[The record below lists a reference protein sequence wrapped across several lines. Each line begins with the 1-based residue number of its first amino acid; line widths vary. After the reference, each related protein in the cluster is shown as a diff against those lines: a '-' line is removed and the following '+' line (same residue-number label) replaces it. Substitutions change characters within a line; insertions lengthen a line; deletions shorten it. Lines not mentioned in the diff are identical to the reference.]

1 MIRNIGLSISVL
13 ALGAVL
19 APTAAQAE
27 AVPAEEAAAGASADL
42 PVVSGNGDEAPD
54 GDSIIVTGRA
64 EKLYRVEES
73 NIGRLPTAPLLS
85 SQSVSILTEELIRDQ
100 GARDAQDL
108 YRNIS
113 GVSLFSYAGVTARG
127 FRQEEIFYDGLRG
140 DPNIAFTV
148 PQLANI
154 ARVEFLKGPAGMLY
168 GQTAPGGLFNYVTKK
183 PDFDTAGSVA
193 VTAGTDNRGG
203 IQAEATGAVNDWLA
217 VRVGGFFE
225 DRDLPRFGADSRI
238 LQLDAGLTFGRG
250 PVQLTV
256 QAFRTEQDLGA
267 NRLRGVPVNA
277 QGDFLADSRWNH
289 NEPSDYLN
297 LRSSSVQ
304 AKLVV
309 QATERLT
316 LDAAIRHTRATEAQQ
331 YHEPFGLVDTNADG
345 VPDISRRQFR
355 DQFRDNE
362 QLSMGANAIWSVP
375 LSDTVSARILVGGDH
390 YDASLV
396 FDGRSLN
403 GGNTLAARLPC
414 PISLRAPVYR
424 QCAASNYNL
433 PAFTRTLTDG
443 KRTGGYLLGELTLG
457 PIIAVAGIRTDSFD
471 DRSNTAR
478 FKGSAESYRAGLT
491 WRVTPDISLF
501 GQYSTSFEP
510 QSAGSQDVRAG
521 GPFDPTTGDSW
532 EGGVKT
538 ALLNG
543 RVQSNLAAYRIR
555 RTSLLQADPRGDVEG
570 DGINNLVPFA
580 EVTSKGFEFDLATDI
595 TDNWVLTLAYGY
607 NDTRI
612 TATNGRTALTNSVG
626 DRFANAPKHQLGFW
640 TRYQLPATGFA
651 FALGGDYVSRRVS
664 LSNQTV
670 KPYLV
675 FDGSITWED
684 GPVKVL
690 LRVDNIFDKSYAA
703 SGFTLN
709 TGHFPGEPRSAFVEA
724 RYGF

>member
-1 MIRNIGLSISVL
+1 MRCKTKSSVIAL
-13 ALGAVL
+13 AIAAGFVPQLGWANDVV
-19 APTAAQAE
+19 AEAGGETAA
-27 AVPAEEAAAGASADL
+27 
-42 PVVSGNGDEAPD
+42 PD
-54 GDSIIVTGRA
+54 DDSIVVTARA
-64 EKLYRVEES
+64 EKLYRVDETE
-73 NIGRLPTAPLLS
+73 IGRLPTEPLAS
-85 SQSVSILTEELIRDQ
+85 SQSVTILTEELIRDQ

-154 ARVEFLKGPAGMLY
+154 ERVEFLKGPAGMLY

-183 PDFDTAGSVA
+183 PEFATSGSA
-193 VTAGTDNRGG
+193 ALTAGTDNRGG
-203 IQAEATGAVNDWLA
+203 VQAEATGAVNDWLA

-238 LQLDAGLTFGRG
+238 LQLDAGLTLGRG

-256 QAFRTEQDLGA
+256 QAFRTQQDLGG
-267 NRLRGVPVNA
+267 NRLRGVPTNA
-277 QGDFLADSRWNH
+277 AGEFLASRRWNH
-289 NEPSDYLN
+289 NEPSDFLD
-297 LRSSSVQ
+297 LRSSSLQ

-309 QATERLT
+309 KPTDTLT
-316 LDAAIRHTRATEAQQ
+316 LDAAIRHTRATETQQ
-331 YHEPFGLVDTNADG
+331 YHEPNGLVDTNADG

-355 DQFRDNE
+355 DQIRDNE
-362 QLSMGANAIWSVP
+362 QLSIGANAIWAVP
-375 LSDTVSARILVGGDH
+375 LGDAVSARLLIGGDH
-390 YDASLV
+390 YDSSLV

-403 GGNTLAARLPC
+403 GGNTLVARLPC

-424 QCAASNYNL
+424 QCAASSYNL
-433 PAFTRTLTDG
+433 PAFTRSLTDG
-443 KRTGGYLLGELTLG
+443 KRTGGYLLGELTFG
-457 PIIAVAGIRTDSFD
+457 PLIAIAGIRTDSFD
-471 DRSNTAR
+471 DRSGAVR

-510 QSAGSQDVRAG
+510 QSATSQDVRAG
-521 GPFDPTTGDSW
+521 GPFEPTRGDSF

-538 ALLNG
+538 ALLGG

-555 RTSLLQADPRGDVEG
+555 RTNLLQADPRGDIEG
-570 DGINNLVPFA
+570 DGVNNLVPFA

-651 FALGGDYVSRRVS
+651 FALGGDYVSRRLS

-670 KPYLV
+670 KPYMV

-684 GPVKVL
+684 GPVKLL
-690 LRVDNIFDKSYAA
+690 LRVDNIFDKVYAA
-703 SGFTLN
+703 SGFIDR
-709 TGHFPGEPRSAFVEA
+709 TGHFPGEPRSAFIEA